1 MSKRYNFI
9 FNQMISHIIFYLFF
23 LFHPIYISVIEINSI
38 ENNLEIVFKIFR
50 DDLEDG
56 IKNNLGKNVSID
68 TQSKLRLN
76 NKIVQEYLNSVT
88 SIKINNKK
96 KKVFY
101 LDFFLEN
108 DRIKINSKIIN
119 NSLIDTIEIY
129 NEILIDV
136 FSNQKNVIFF
146 NIYDQFNN
154 DFLDKNKRTAELI
167 VK

>member
-1 MSKRYNFI
+1 MINFI
-9 FNQMISHIIFYLFF
+9 LFYFF
-23 LFHPIYISVIEINSI
+23 FSIHPIYISVVEINSK

-68 TQSKLRLN
+68 SQYKVDLN
-76 NKIVQEYLNSVT
+76 NKIIQEYLNAVT
-88 SIKINNKK
+88 SIKVNNEKK
-96 KKVFY
+96 ELLF
-101 LDFFLEN
+101 LNFILEN
-108 DRIKINSKIIN
+108 ERIKINTKIN
-119 NSLIDTIEIY
+119 NNSIIDTIEIY

-146 NIYDQFNN
+146 NIYNQLNN
-154 DFLDKNKRTAELI
+154 DFLDKSKKKTVLF

>member
-1 MSKRYNFI
+1 
-9 FNQMISHIIFYLFF
+9 MISYIFLYF
-23 LFHPIYISVIEINSI
+23 LLSIHPIYISVVEINSK

-68 TQSKLRLN
+68 SQYKVDLN
-76 NKIVQEYLNSVT
+76 NKIIQEYLNAVT
-88 SIKINNKK
+88 SIKVNNEKK
-96 KKVFY
+96 ELLF
-101 LDFFLEN
+101 LNFILEN
-108 DRIKINSKIIN
+108 ERIKINTKIN
-119 NSLIDTIEIY
+119 NNFIIDTIEIY

-146 NIYDQFNN
+146 NIYNQLNN
-154 DFLDKNKRTAELI
+154 DFLDKSKKKTVLF